1 MAEPQADGLGALRE
15 RLERRPRA
23 IPPSRH
29 PRPDHPPGTED
40 TQADPAPEAPT
51 ASDEAPTRPA
61 RPQPQPAP
69 VAEVPHAHPATT
81 PGEPLANLAIR
92 PRRSLDNRLGDLVHA
107 LRREGIRTSK
117 VELVEL
123 LLWELPAEP
132 TGQLRARL
140 ASFRRQ
146 APRDP
151 LP

>member
-1 MAEPQADGLGALRE
+1 MDEPQVDGLGALRE

-29 PRPDHPPGTED
+29 PRPDD
-40 TQADPAPEAPT
+40 TSDGDETQSGPATALPMAPAG
-51 ASDEAPTRPA
+51 ASTRPA
-61 RPQPQPAP
+61 RPQPAPA
-69 VAEVPHAHPATT
+69 AEAPDPHPATT

-123 LLWELPAEP
+123 LLWDLPAGP
-132 TGQLRARL
+132 TSQLRARL

>member
-1 MAEPQADGLGALRE
+1 MAELQEDGLGALRE
-15 RLERRPRA
+15 RLERRPRT

-29 PRPDHPPGTED
+29 PRPDDPPARDE
-40 TQADPAPEAPT
+40 TQAEPSPTPPTTSAESTVRPE
-51 ASDEAPTRPA
+51 
-61 RPQPQPAP
+61 PQPAAAP
-69 VAEVPHAHPATT
+69 GALDAHPNTT

-107 LRREGIRTSK
+107 LRREGVRTSK

-123 LLWELPAEP
+123 LLWELPAGP
-132 TGQLRARL
+132 TSQLRARL

-146 APRDP
+146 APREP

>member
-1 MAEPQADGLGALRE
+1 VAEPQEDGLNALRE
-15 RLERRPRA
+15 RLQRRPRT

-29 PRPDHPPGTED
+29 PRPDDPPAGDE
-40 TQADPAPEAPT
+40 TQAGPSPAPPT
-51 ASDEAPTRPA
+51 TSAREPSRRF
-61 RPQPQPAP
+61 RPQPASEAGAP
-69 VAEVPHAHPATT
+69 DAHPATT

-123 LLWELPAEP
+123 LLWELPAGP
-132 TGQLRARL
+132 TSQLRARL
-140 ASFRRQ
+140 ASFRQQ
-146 APRDP
+146 APREP